1 VDGCAVEEADA
12 VIPPLLLAD
21 QDGTTRSTLTPI
33 SSPRKRERR
42 QAVACKPRGVIDMG
56 LRRMIL
62 RRLSYSR
69 TYTHNMAESPITP
82 RKQDFAAWYQDVVM
96 QGDMAEPAEIVKGC
110 MVIKPNGYAVW
121 EMIQRSLD
129 DRFKAT
135 NHQNCY
141 FPLLIPESFLHKE
154 AEHVEG
160 FSPELAVVTIA
171 GGKKLEEPYVIR
183 PTSETIIGHFFSKWI
198 HSYRDLPMLL
208 NQWANVVRWELRTR
222 LFLRTSEF
230 LWQEGHTAHASHEEA
245 VEEVLRILDIY
256 AEVAEDIMAMPV
268 IKGVK
273 TRTEKFAGALRS
285 YSIEAMMQNG
295 MALQAG
301 TSHDLGQNFGKAFN
315 VQFQTKEGQ
324 LDYVWQTSWG
334 VSTRLVGGLIM
345 SHSDDKG
352 LVLPPR
358 LAPVKTVLVPIYRK
372 DDEKGKVLEAA
383 HRIAKETGARVDD
396 REGQSPGAK
405 FFHWERRGVPT
416 VLELGPRDLAS
427 GNIVLKRRDTGSK
440 EVVPQAEIAV
450 RLPATLEQMQKDL
463 YDAAKQR
470 LRDNTVMA
478 NSIAEVESILREVTA
493 EKGGGKFVMAHLKDD
508 PACDARLKEFKAT
521 VRNIPL
527 VDQFDGAGKCIL
539 TGEPVDRRVAIA
551 KAY

>member
-1 VDGCAVEEADA
+1 
-12 VIPPLLLAD
+12 
-21 QDGTTRSTLTPI
+21 
-33 SSPRKRERR
+33 
-42 QAVACKPRGVIDMG
+42 
-56 LRRMIL
+56 
-62 RRLSYSR
+62 
-69 TYTHNMAESPITP
+69 MAESPITP
-82 RKQDFAAWYQDVVM
+82 RKQDFAAWYQDVVL

-121 EMIQRSLD
+121 ELMQRELD

-141 FPLLIPESFLHKE
+141 FPLLIPQSFLHKE

-171 GGKKLEEPYVIR
+171 GGKELEEPYVIR

-198 HSYRDLPMLL
+198 QSHRDLPMLL

-230 LWQEGHTAHASHEEA
+230 LWQEGHTAHSSHEEA

-273 TRTEKFAGALRS
+273 TRAEKFAGAFRS

-295 MALQAG
+295 LALQAG

-315 VQFQTKEGQ
+315 VQYQTKEGQ

-352 LVLPPR
+352 LVLPPK
-358 LAPVKTVLVPIYRK
+358 LAPIKSVLVPIYRK
-372 DDEKGKVLEAA
+372 DDEKAKVLEAA
-383 HRIAKETGARVDD
+383 HRIAKEIGAKVDD
-396 REGQSPGAK
+396 REGQSPGA
-405 FFHWERRGVPT
+405 
-416 VLELGPRDLAS
+416 
-427 GNIVLKRRDTGSK
+427 
-440 EVVPQAEIAV
+440 
-450 RLPATLEQMQKDL
+450 
-463 YDAAKQR
+463 
-470 LRDNTVMA
+470 
-478 NSIAEVESILREVTA
+478 
-493 EKGGGKFVMAHLKDD
+493 
-508 PACDARLKEFKAT
+508 
-521 VRNIPL
+521 
-527 VDQFDGAGKCIL
+527 
-539 TGEPVDRRVAIA
+539 
-551 KAY
+551 